1 MAAISLSELERMERM
16 VRIAE
21 ITVTFFRYIPVIIGV
36 MACIS
41 LILAGLNFAEGSY
54 GWAVVN
60 LILGAL
66 GVLFVIRVSRPNP
79 RHFAKESDVAH

>member
-21 ITVTFFRYIPVIIGV
+21 ITITFFRYIPVIIGV
-36 MACIS
+36 MAGIS
-41 LILAGLNFAEGSY
+41 LILAGINFADRDY
-54 GWAVVN
+54 GWGIVN

-79 RHFAKESDVAH
+79 RHFAKESNVAH